1 MAPVPKEETFEG
13 AGGLKIFMRSWR
25 PADAPRAIVVISHG
39 FNSHSGQYAW
49 VAEQL
54 AAKGLAVYAHDYR
67 GRGRSEGERFH
78 VEHVDE
84 YVGDLVQAV
93 AIAKARDPGL
103 KVYVLGHSAG
113 GVIASTYALDHQA
126 DIAGLI
132 CESFAFRVPAPDIAL
147 QVIKGVS
154 HVAPDIP
161 ILKLK
166 NADFS
171 RDPAVVKAM
180 NEDPLIHDET
190 QPSITVAALQRADE
204 RLTKEIPTITLPVLI
219 LHGTEDKATLPKG
232 SQFFYDHAGSADKTL
247 KLYEGH
253 YHDLLADVG
262 KEEVLGDIAGWIEA
276 RI

>member
-13 AGGLKIFMRSWR
+13 AGGLKIFVRSWR

-54 AAKGLAVYAHDYR
+54 TAKGLAVYAHDYR

-78 VEHVDE
+78 VEHIDE

-166 NADFS
+166 NVDFS

-219 LHGTEDKATLPKG
+219 LHGTQDKATLPKG

-253 YHDLLADVG
+253 YHDLLADLG
-262 KEEVLGDIAGWIEA
+262 KEEVLGDIASWIEA

>member
-1 MAPVPKEETFEG
+1 MAQVPNEETFEG

-25 PADAPRAIVVISHG
+25 PEGQPKAVVVISHG
-39 FNSHSGQYAW
+39 FNSHGGQYAW

-54 AAKGLAVYAHDYR
+54 AAKGFAVYAHDYR

-78 VEHVDE
+78 VENVSE
-84 YVGDLVQAV
+84 YV
-93 AIAKARDPGL
+93 
-103 KVYVLGHSAG
+103 
-113 GVIASTYALDHQA
+113 
-126 DIAGLI
+126 GLI
-132 CESFAFRVPAPDIAL
+132 CESFAFRVPAPEIAL

-154 HVAPDIP
+154 HVAPNVGV
-161 ILKLK
+161 LKLK

-171 RDPAVVKAM
+171 RDPAAVRALD
-180 NEDPLIHDET
+180 EDPLIHDET

-219 LHGTEDKATLPKG
+219 MHGTEDKATLPKG

-253 YHDLLADVG
+253 YHDLLADLG
-262 KEEVLGDIAGWIEA
+262 KEEVLADIVGWIDA
-276 RI
+276 RL